1 MLLLNRFKVGKGS
14 MKKEQLFKAAG
25 IITVASILSKVLG
38 FFRETALAGV
48 FGATTATDAYLV
60 ATIIPWMLFSV
71 VGTALSTTL
80 IPVFTQRVHDEGEE
94 AGQRFINTLVNFIL
108 LFCLV
113 MVIVGAFG
121 APWIVKI
128 VARGFQGEAVNLTIT
143 LTRLLPPM
151 MVFLA
156 LTAVLTGYLQAEERF
171 TWPALVGIPFNVIM
185 ILAIIISGKSFGI
198 IGVAVGSVLATASQI
213 LIMLPGLK
221 RAKYRYRLV
230 IDWKDPGFHQVGK
243 LIVPILL
250 ATGAGQI
257 GLIVDRMLASG
268 LAEGSISALNFGARL
283 TQLPLGI
290 FVMAVTTVLYPT
302 FSQLAA
308 DNNMHGLRRAMVA
321 GVRASIFL
329 TIPMAV
335 GLIVL
340 RDPIVRV
347 LFERGAFDPQAT
359 EMTAYAVFFF
369 SLGLLPMALRE
380 VISRVYFAMQDT
392 FTPMMLG
399 IAAVAV
405 NIILN
410 FILVGPLA
418 HGGLALAT
426 SIASLVAV
434 IILFAVLRRR
444 VGGLGGLEMW
454 DSFWRVSLAS
464 AVMGGGVVALW
475 RFLTGLYPA
484 PGFFLEAGL
493 LTVAI
498 CAGVVIY
505 TVASYL
511 LGLPEL
517 KVGFDYVSKAI
528 KHLFKRQ
535 KKVAGEKWG
544 QA

>member
-1 MLLLNRFKVGKGS
+1 MGKGF

-25 IITVASILSKVLG
+25 IITVASILSKILG

-48 FGATTATDAYLV
+48 FGATMATDAYLV

-71 VGTALSTTL
+71 VSTALSTTL
-80 IPVFTQRVHDEGEE
+80 IPVFTQRVYDEGED
-94 AGQRFINTLVNFIL
+94 AGQRFINTLVNFVL
-108 LFCLV
+108 VFCLV
-113 MVIVGAFG
+113 MVIVGVYG
-121 APWIVKI
+121 APLIVKI
-128 VARGFQGEAVNLTIT
+128 VAPGFQGEAINLTIT
-143 LTRLLPPM
+143 LTRILLPM
-151 MVFLA
+151 MGFLA
-156 LTAVLTGYLQAEERF
+156 LTAVLTGYLQAVERF

-185 ILAIIISGKSFGI
+185 ILAILISGKAFGI
-198 IGVAVGSVLATASQI
+198 IGVAVGSVLATASQV
-213 LIMLPGLK
+213 LIMVPGLK
-221 RAKYRYRLV
+221 KAKYRYQLV
-230 IDWKDPGFHQVGK
+230 IDWKDPGFRRVGK

-257 GLIVDRMLASG
+257 GLIVNRMLASG

-308 DNNMHGLRRAMVA
+308 DSNMHGLRRAMVV

-329 TIPMAV
+329 TVPMAV

-359 EMTAYAVFFF
+359 RMTAYAVFFY
-369 SLGLLPMALRE
+369 SLGLLPMALRD
-380 VISRVYFAMQDT
+380 VISRVYFALQDT
-392 FTPMMLG
+392 VTPMMLG
-399 IAAVAV
+399 IAAVV
-405 NIILN
+405 LNIILN
-410 FILVGPLA
+410 FVLVGPFA

-426 SIASLVAV
+426 SIASLFAV
-434 IILFAVLRRR
+434 IILFAVLRKRL
-444 VGGLGGLEMW
+444 GGLGGLEMW
-454 DSFWRVSLAS
+454 DSLWRVSLAS
-464 AVMGGGVVALW
+464 AVMGCGVVALW
-475 RFLTGLYPA
+475 RALTRLYPS

-505 TVASYL
+505 IVASHL
-511 LGLPEL
+511 LRLPEL
-517 KVGFDYVSKAI
+517 KIGFDYAE
-528 KHLFKRQ
+528 
-535 KKVAGEKWG
+535 KVAKRIFGKKSKV
-544 QA
+544 ARLS

>member
-1 MLLLNRFKVGKGS
+1 

-25 IITVASILSKVLG
+25 IITAASILSKVLG

-48 FGATTATDAYLV
+48 FGATMVTDAYLQ

-71 VGTALSTTL
+71 VSTALSTTL
-80 IPVFTQRVHDEGEE
+80 IPVFTQRVHDEGKE
-94 AGQRFINTLVNFIL
+94 AGQRFINTLINFVL
-108 LFCLV
+108 VFCFV

-128 VARGFQGEAVNLTIT
+128 IAPGFKGEIFSLTVT
-143 LTRLLPPM
+143 LTKLLLPM

-156 LTAVLTGYLQAEERF
+156 LTAVLTGYLQAVERF

-185 ILAIIISGKSFGI
+185 ILAILISGKSFGI

-221 RAKYRYRLV
+221 RAKYRYQLV
-230 IDWKDPGFHQVGK
+230 IDWKDPGFRQVGK

-250 ATGAGQI
+250 ATGAGQL
-257 GLIVDRMLASG
+257 GLIVNRMLASG

-290 FVMAVTTVLYPT
+290 FIMAVTTVLYPT
-302 FSQLAA
+302 FSQMAA
-308 DNNMHGLRRAMVA
+308 RRDLHGLRRGLVA
-321 GVRASIFL
+321 GARASIFL

-340 RDPIVRV
+340 REPIVRV

-359 EMTAYAVFFF
+359 KMTAYAVFFY

-380 VISRVYFAMQDT
+380 VISRVYFALQDT
-392 FTPMMLG
+392 VTPMMLG
-399 IAAVAV
+399 IAAVVV

-410 FILVGPLA
+410 FVLVGPLA

-434 IILFAVLRRR
+434 VILFAVLRRR
-444 VGGLGGLEMW
+444 LGGLGGLEMW

-464 AVMGGGVVALW
+464 TVMGGGVVALW
-475 RFLTGLYPA
+475 RLMIRLYPA

-498 CAGVVIY
+498 CAGVLIYVI
-505 TVASYL
+505 ASYL

-517 KVGFDYVSKAI
+517 KLGFDYAGKVVKRILNRQSKVVS
-528 KHLFKRQ
+528 H
-535 KKVAGEKWG
+535 G
-544 QA
+544 

>member
-1 MLLLNRFKVGKGS
+1 MLLQNAFKVGKGF

-25 IITVASILSKVLG
+25 IITAASILSKVLG

-48 FGATTATDAYLV
+48 FGATMVTDAYLQ

-71 VGTALSTTL
+71 VSTALSTTL
-80 IPVFTQRVHDEGEE
+80 IPVFTQRVHDEGKE
-94 AGQRFINTLVNFIL
+94 AGQRFINTLINFVL
-108 LFCLV
+108 VFCFV

-128 VARGFQGEAVNLTIT
+128 IAPGFKGEIFSLTVT
-143 LTRLLPPM
+143 LTKLLLPM

-156 LTAVLTGYLQAEERF
+156 LTAVLTGYLQAVERF

-185 ILAIIISGKSFGI
+185 ILAILISGKSFGI

-221 RAKYRYRLV
+221 RAKYRYQLV
-230 IDWKDPGFHQVGK
+230 IDWKDPGFRQVGK

-250 ATGAGQI
+250 ATGAGQL
-257 GLIVDRMLASG
+257 GLIVNRMLASG

-290 FVMAVTTVLYPT
+290 FIMAVTTVLYPT
-302 FSQLAA
+302 FSQMAA
-308 DNNMHGLRRAMVA
+308 RRDLHGLRRGLVA
-321 GVRASIFL
+321 GARASIFL

-340 RDPIVRV
+340 REPIVRV

-359 EMTAYAVFFF
+359 KMTAYAVFFY

-380 VISRVYFAMQDT
+380 VISRVYFALQDT
-392 FTPMMLG
+392 VTPMMLG
-399 IAAVAV
+399 IAAVVV

-410 FILVGPLA
+410 FVLVGPLA

-434 IILFAVLRRR
+434 VILFAVLRRR
-444 VGGLGGLEMW
+444 LGGLGGLEMW

-464 AVMGGGVVALW
+464 TVMGGGVVALW
-475 RFLTGLYPA
+475 RLMIRLYPA

-498 CAGVVIY
+498 CAGVLIYVI
-505 TVASYL
+505 ASYL

-517 KVGFDYVSKAI
+517 KLGFDYAGKVVKRILNRQSKVVS
-528 KHLFKRQ
+528 H
-535 KKVAGEKWG
+535 G
-544 QA
+544 